1 MLVLDASVVVD
12 FLLSRPPHASAI
24 AARIRESAPDLAA
37 PELLD
42 VEVAQVLRRFV
53 LRGELPAERA
63 EAALEHLQGL
73 PVMRYPHGA
82 LVQRAFQLRDNATV
96 YDAVYVALAEGLG
109 GTLLTLDARLMGEP
123 GHAAV
128 IEVVGAQLGPAEG

>member
-12 FLLSRPPHASAI
+12 YLLFRPPHANAI
-24 AARIRESAPDLAA
+24 SARIREAAPDLAA

-63 EAALEHLQGL
+63 EEALEHLLGL
-73 PVMRYPHGA
+73 PIVRYPHGS
-82 LVQRAFQLRDNATV
+82 LVRRAFQLRDNTTV
-96 YDAVYVALAEGLG
+96 YDAVYIALTEGLEG
-109 GTLLTLDARLMGEP
+109 ALLTLDARLASVP
-123 GHAAV
+123 GHATI
-128 IEVVGAQLGPAEG
+128 IEVVGATLDE